1 MHIHNVY
8 VTKLAQKQRAGATM
22 SRVDT
27 PGVGGSGSGPA
38 SLSPSNIFLREACVV
53 PTCYPKEEETVLPK
67 EVKRFQDMTI
77 GPQAETGFPLWENRF
92 DKSRHALTK
101 SGHYLKKNTSDSRA
115 FHKHKCDIVS
125 CGFTPKRF
133 GSFE

>member
-1 MHIHNVY
+1 
-8 VTKLAQKQRAGATM
+8 M
-22 SRVDT
+22 SRSDT
-27 PGVGGSGSGPA
+27 PGVGGSASGPA
-38 SLSPSNIFLREACVV
+38 SLSPSNIHVTEACVV
-53 PTCYPKEEETVLPK
+53 LVSYPKEEETVLPK

-115 FHKHKCDIVS
+115 FHKQNA
-125 CGFTPKRF
+125 T
-133 GSFE
+133 

>member
-1 MHIHNVY
+1 
-8 VTKLAQKQRAGATM
+8 M

-101 SGHYLKKNTSDSRA
+101 TGHYLKRDASDSRA
-115 FHKHKCDIVS
+115 FHKHKCDIVYAVS
-125 CGFTPKRF
+125 FLNIS